1 MQRMC
6 KANVSLIIRLY
17 LGIHTSEQ
25 KTGNPNPADLIAACT
40 KWDSSR
46 GKHTKNTVVGTAA
59 AGGGDGSGAVEGGSP
74 AGGDE
79 STRSGSQDGYGSEK
93 APPNQNQQDGPCGC
107 HLRCLGKGMGGV
119 YDGRC
124 PAATRDQRRGRR
136 REGRVSEER
145 GSWELWKPKRTTE

>member
-1 MQRMC
+1 MQQMC
-6 KANVSLIIRLY
+6 KANVSLTIHLY

-25 KTGNPNPADLIAACT
+25 QTCNPNPADLIAACT

-79 STRSGSQDGYGSEK
+79 STRSGSQDGYGSKKQEDVTDPVPWK
-93 APPNQNQQDGPCGC
+93 ADLPPAVTNRLDLV
-107 HLRCLGKGMGGV
+107 HKT
-119 YDGRC
+119 
-124 PAATRDQRRGRR
+124 ATTRR
-136 REGRVSEER
+136 RCRRSRTSETACVDVAFV
-145 GSWELWKPKRTTE
+145 L